1 MKQEIGIMKLGGGGR
16 IKWLSAQKAK
26 QLFQRFKG
34 GPMSCVEGV
43 DPRCLGYDGKQYDMG
58 GILSQPSDVLDYVS
72 GGSDTIGLP
81 TDRLIT
87 AIMLVADPYRHDVT
101 TAPITVVE
109 DAADKL
115 LSGLNISSSKG
126 TYVQLSSTTLF
137 MKAISAM
144 NKLVYGNIMHED
156 LATGI
161 GADNDSRQAWYFHFG
176 VLNDYDPFDI
186 SAGIPAQLVEAL
198 NINATFGTNQLIAVT
213 AANGAID
220 GNTDV
225 YAVVWGVQGLEGVP
239 GYLENLPTPE
249 FTHDHITL
257 VTTNSEFELV
267 AGRYLKRTT
276 LVNLA
281 VNAGNNDPRN
291 DSNITDLTVEFSKPT
306 LTKLIDQMRWHLI
319 KGAFQ
324 PYYRGG
330 SVDRDGGMAVASAG
344 LTGVLVIDWRRITK
358 NPYGLPT
365 TALSRGDAKI
375 KLVMGT
381 TTGSLHVFNEYYNVP
396 NPKDAERWAAF
407 RPQ

>member
-1 MKQEIGIMKLGGGGR
+1 MQQQIGIMKLGGGGR

-43 DPRCLGYDGKQYDMG
+43 DPRCLGYDGQQYDMG
-58 GILSQPSDVLDYVS
+58 GVISQASDVLDYAS
-72 GGSDTIGLP
+72 GGSDTIQLP

-87 AIMLVADPYRHDVT
+87 AIMLVADPYRHGVT
-101 TAPITVVE
+101 TAAITAVE

-126 TYVQLSSTTLF
+126 TYVQLSSTLLF

-156 LATGI
+156 LAT
-161 GADNDSRQAWYFHFG
+161 AVAVDNDSRQAWYFHFG
-176 VLNDYDPFDI
+176 VLNDYDHFDI

-198 NINATFGTNQLIAVT
+198 NINGTFGASQLIAAV

-220 GNTDV
+220 PNTDV
-225 YAVVWGVQGLEGVP
+225 YAVVFGVQGLEQVP

-249 FTHDHITL
+249 FTHDHITS
-257 VTTNSEFELV
+257 VTSNSEFEIV
-267 AGRYLKRTT
+267 AGRWLKRSTI
-276 LVNLA
+276 VNLA
-281 VNAGNNDPRN
+281 VAGSNNEARN
-291 DSNITDLTVEFSKPT
+291 DSNIIDLTLEFSKPT
-306 LTKLIDQMRWHLI
+306 LTKLIDQMRWQLA
-319 KGAFQ
+319 KAAFQ
-324 PYYRGG
+324 PGYRGG
-330 SVDRDGGMAVASAG
+330 SLDRDGGMAVASAG
-344 LTGVLVIDWRRITK
+344 LPGVLMIDWRTITK

-381 TTGSLHVFNEYYNVP
+381 TDGSLHVFNEYYNVP